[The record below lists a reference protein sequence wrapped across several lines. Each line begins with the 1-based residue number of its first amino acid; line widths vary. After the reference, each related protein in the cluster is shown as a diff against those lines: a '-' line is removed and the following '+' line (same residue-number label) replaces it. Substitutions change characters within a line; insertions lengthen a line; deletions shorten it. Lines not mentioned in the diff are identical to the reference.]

1 MTIITVM
8 IMMMVM
14 VMVMKI
20 IRLPALGG
28 GDHRVLHAG
37 KQQVR
42 ARHSFAWV
50 PCAQVLVLV
59 TWYLVLGTGYP
70 AHKLVRIGKRQ
81 EEMKGGGGW
90 ILASAT
96 TTTTITAGE
105 ADTCGGF
112 QLTVTAE

>member
-1 MTIITVM
+1 MTIASCTLESSRCGPVTL
-8 IMMMVM
+8 
-14 VMVMKI
+14 
-20 IRLPALGG
+20 LPGYPA
-28 GDHRVLHAG
+28 
-37 KQQVR
+37 QQY
-42 ARHSFAWV
+42 
-50 PCAQVLVLV
+50 
-59 TWYLVLGTGYP
+59 WYLVLGTGYP

-81 EEMKGGGGW
+81 EEEMKGGGGW

>member
-1 MTIITVM
+1 MEVTIASCTLESSRCGPVTL
-8 IMMMVM
+8 
-14 VMVMKI
+14 
-20 IRLPALGG
+20 LPGYPA
-28 GDHRVLHAG
+28 
-37 KQQVR
+37 QQY
-42 ARHSFAWV
+42 WY
-50 PCAQVLVLV
+50 LVLG

-81 EEMKGGGGW
+81 EEEMKGGGGW